1 MSNDLR
7 SQLDSETAGQRIRER
22 AARWAI
28 ARREHETWTENNQV
42 ELENWLAQS
51 PVHMVS
57 YLRIQSAWDRADRL
71 VAMRTPSNRTVM
83 DKAKP
88 LILRF
93 SAAVLVLAIVGFGA
107 LSIVPQKSSEK
118 VFSTPVGG
126 SAIVT
131 LADGSQ
137 IELNTSTAIRVS
149 DGVTDRKVWLERGEA
164 YFSIKHDPS
173 HPLIVLVNGHRIVDI
188 GTKFLIKDDGTQIRV
203 SLIEGSIN
211 FESASERSKSSTT
224 LEPGDVIVATA
235 NSLSMTRESVAKLAD
250 ELGWRTGLVIF
261 KHTTLS
267 DAVVEINRYGRKKV
281 VIADPEIGGLR
292 ISGAFPVRD
301 TDLFARVARIA
312 LGVRVEDRRDAVV
325 ISR

>member
-7 SQLDSETAGQRIRER
+7 TQLEVETAGERIRER

-28 ARREHETWTENNQV
+28 ARREHETWTESNQV
-42 ELENWLAQS
+42 ELNSWLAQS

-71 VAMRTPSNRTVM
+71 AAMRTPSNRTRI
-83 DKAKP
+83 DQARP

-93 SAAVLVLAIVGFGA
+93 SMVVLALAIVGLVAFA
-107 LSIVPQKSSEK
+107 IVLPKSGEK
-118 VFSTPVGG
+118 AFSTPIGG
-126 SAIVT
+126 HATVT

-149 DGVTDRKVWLERGEA
+149 DDTTERAVWLDRGEA
-164 YFSIKHDPS
+164 YFSVKHDPTR
-173 HPLIVLVNGHRIVDI
+173 PLIVLVNGHRIVDV
-188 GTKFLIKDDGTQIRV
+188 GTKFLVREERTQVRV
-203 SLIEGSIN
+203 SLIEGSVN

-224 LEPGDVIVATA
+224 LEPGDVVVATA
-235 NSLSMTRESVAKLAD
+235 NSLSMTRQPVAKLAD

-261 KHTTLS
+261 KHASLS
-267 DAVVEINRYGRKKV
+267 DAVMEINRYGQKKV
-281 VIADPEIGGLR
+281 VIADPGVGDLK

-301 TDLFARVARIA
+301 ADLFARVARIA
-312 LGVRVEDRRDAVV
+312 LGVRVEDRHDTIV